1 MDGDVGV
8 RRERGRAARTA
19 AAPLRQRVR
28 HVETDEQ
35 AAAGDGRDLQKR
47 APVES
52 RIFKV
57 SAMTYPF
64 LPPLAAA
71 LMASLIRM

>member
-8 RRERGRAARTA
+8 RGERGRAARTA

-35 AAAGDGRDLQKR
+35 ATAGDGRDLQKR
-47 APVES
+47 TPVES
-52 RIFKV
+52 RIQG
-57 SAMTYPF
+57 SAMAIPSF
-64 LPPLAAA
+64 RRSPLP
-71 LMASLIRM
+71 